1 MNNGRQVAVQALLR
15 VETADS
21 YSNIVL
27 DRLFESSRLSAR
39 DRAFSSALFYGVL
52 EKKLTLDY
60 VISQYSSLPFGK
72 MDPLVRQLLR
82 LAIYQIVYMDG
93 VPESAAV
100 NESVELAKK
109 MGKGRAAGFIN
120 GVLRSFLR
128 AGGEIRLPQPG
139 KDRASWLSLA
149 YSIPRP
155 LIKLWQNQYPKEDTE
170 ALLRGMTGHAPL
182 FVRVNTRRIDAPGL
196 CSRLAEEG
204 VKAQLFPDF
213 SDCVVLYHAG
223 ALEHLEAFRQGLFH
237 VQDLSGQVCA
247 SALGVRPG
255 MRVLE
260 FAFSPTADSAYLPH
274 NCVENCVCYAGTHDN
289 APLALWRQE
298 AEPEEIDF
306 AVQYL
311 GLNKEE
317 GFNRGVLRGGM
328 VSPAALFVA
337 QMQDWLEL
345 GEGSRI
351 NTPGTGRENWQWR
364 LLPGEITPKLIGAIR
379 EMTRIYGRLPAK
391 QSKT

>member
-27 DRLFESSRLSAR
+27 DQLLESSRLSAR

-139 KDRASWLSLA
+139 KDRAGWLSLA

-155 LIKLWQNQYPKEDTE
+155 LIKLWQNQYPK
-170 ALLRGMTGHAPL
+170 
-182 FVRVNTRRIDAPGL
+182 V
-196 CSRLAEEG
+196 
-204 VKAQLFPDF
+204 
-213 SDCVVLYHAG
+213 
-223 ALEHLEAFRQGLFH
+223 
-237 VQDLSGQVCA
+237 
-247 SALGVRPG
+247 
-255 MRVLE
+255 MRKR
-260 FAFSPTADSAYLPH
+260 F
-274 NCVENCVCYAGTHDN
+274 C
-289 APLALWRQE
+289 
-298 AEPEEIDF
+298 
-306 AVQYL
+306 
-311 GLNKEE
+311 
-317 GFNRGVLRGGM
+317 GG
-328 VSPAALFVA
+328 
-337 QMQDWLEL
+337 
-345 GEGSRI
+345 
-351 NTPGTGRENWQWR
+351 
-364 LLPGEITPKLIGAIR
+364 
-379 EMTRIYGRLPAK
+379 
-391 QSKT
+391 